1 MKPKSYNF
9 EHTNGAA
16 DHVELH
22 RKGHKF
28 HILARLMCLILA
40 VVFWLLV
47 NAWQNNA
54 ASADAADSQDT
65 AQTQVQTE

>member
-9 EHTNGAA
+9 EHSDGSAG
-16 DHVELH
+16 HVELH

-40 VVFWLLV
+40 IIFWLFV
-47 NAWQNNA
+47 HAWQNNA
-54 ASADAADSQDT
+54 APAEADDSTESAQSQG
-65 AQTQVQTE
+65 QTE